1 MSVLPLAE
9 PWLSDEEAEA
19 VTEVVRSGWLTMGAR
34 TERFEGEFAAMVGA
48 PHAVMVSSCTAAL
61 HLTFAA
67 LGLGPGDEVVV
78 PSLTFVATANAVAH
92 TGATP
97 IFADIVSVERP
108 LLDPDAVRSL
118 IGPRTRAICTVHYAG
133 YVGGMDELRALA
145 ERHSLALVEDAAHA
159 PGAGA
164 PGRRAGALGDAGCFS
179 FFSNKNL
186 VTGEGG
192 MVTTSDE
199 RLARQVRL
207 LRAHGM
213 TATSWDRQRGHA
225 SGYDVV
231 ARGFN
236 ARPTEFAA
244 ALGLVQLNR
253 LEEMNARRRALVAA
267 YRARIGRQPDLAIPF
282 DGEDAES
289 ACHIAPVVAPDEDT
303 RDRIRARAQADG
315 IQTSVHYH
323 PVHRF
328 RIYAPQPD
336 LPITEDFA
344 RREVTVPLFPGMSE
358 GDVDRVARSVDAA
371 ILEGRVH
378 DSPGVR

>member
-9 PWLSDEEAEA
+9 PWLSDEEVEA
-19 VTEVVRSGWLTMGAR
+19 VTDVVRSGWLTMGAR
-34 TERFEGEFAAMVGA
+34 TERFENEFAAKVGV
-48 PHAVMVSSCTAAL
+48 PYAVMVSSCTAAL
-61 HLTFAA
+61 QLTFAA
-67 LGLGPGDEVVV
+67 LGLGPGDEVIV

-97 IFADIVSVERP
+97 VFADIVSAERP
-108 LLDPDAVRSL
+108 LMDPEAVRAL
-118 IGPRTRAICTVHYAG
+118 VGPHTRAICTVHYAG
-133 YVGGMDELRALA
+133 YIGGMDDLRALA
-145 ERHSLALVEDAAHA
+145 TRHSLALIEDAAHA

-164 PGRRAGALGDAGCFS
+164 PGQMAGAIGDAGCFS

-199 RLARQVRL
+199 RLARQIRL

-244 ALGLVQLNR
+244 ALGLVQLAR
-253 LEEMNARRRALVAA
+253 LDEMNARRRSLVGA
-267 YRARIGRQPDLAIPF
+267 YRAGVAAHAELLIPF
-282 DGEDAES
+282 EGEDATS
-289 ACHIAPVVAPDEDT
+289 ACHIVPVVAPDEAT
-303 RDRIRARAQADG
+303 RDRIRARTHDDG

-328 RIYAPQPD
+328 RIYDPQPD
-336 LPITEDFA
+336 LPITEDYS
-344 RREVTVPLFPGMSE
+344 RREVTVPLFPTMSE
-358 GDVDRVARSVDAA
+358 ADVARVLASVDAA
-371 ILEGRVH
+371 ILEGRPY